1 MIYIILTI
9 LAICILLTN
18 GKQKPIGVF
27 FAFAL
32 LFVGGFRDA
41 TIGTDTGLDS
51 WYYHNF
57 IFTNFN
63 PKSWNRYTP
72 FEPGFNLF
80 IAVFKNL
87 ITYNYHVFYSVIF
100 FLSYFFAIK
109 AIKKLHLNVFLFLS
123 FCFLSNYYAN
133 SLNIMRQMLA
143 LYIGFYLLV
152 VLYIEK
158 KQIWLYEFSITCL
171 AILIHK
177 SMFMLCLFP
186 LFELPRL
193 QRILT
198 TKALL
203 LILFISLSLSI
214 YGGEFIGQNLIHLSG
229 LFGERADFYI
239 DIYEQYGI
247 SERTVGYI
255 GPTLLSLCLI
265 GLPIKNRNAF
275 FYYSFIGLCASLI
288 TTSFLPIIGRLT
300 LNMSFFYIVYLT
312 QNWSL
317 CNFSQK
323 EKYMIIAIKTLF
335 IIYWINSLMGALINN
350 PEYNPYKSYLLN

>member
-1 MIYIILTI
+1 MSIY
-9 LAICILLTN
+9 ILLTN
-18 GKQKPIGVF
+18 GKQKTIGAF
-27 FAFAL
+27 FAFVF
-32 LFVGGFRDA
+32 LFVGGFRDS
-41 TIGTDTGLDS
+41 TIGTDTGFDS

-57 IFTNFN
+57 VFTNFN
-63 PKSWNRYTP
+63 PESWNRYTP

-80 IAVFKNL
+80 IAVFKNV
-87 ITYNYHVFYSVIF
+87 ITNNFYAFYSIIF

-123 FCFLSNYYAN
+123 FCFLANYYAN

-158 KQIWLYEFSITCL
+158 KQIWIYEFSIACL

-186 LFELPRL
+186 LFEYPRL
-193 QRILT
+193 QKILT
-198 TKALL
+198 TKVL
-203 LILFISLSLSI
+203 LIILFVSLLLSI
-214 YGGEFIGQNLIHLSG
+214 YGGEFIGQKLIYFSG

-239 DIYEQYGI
+239 DIYEQYGV
-247 SERTVGYI
+247 SERAVGYI

-265 GLPIKNRNAF
+265 GLPTKNRNTF
-275 FYYSFIGLCASLI
+275 FYYSFIGLCVSLI

-300 LNMSFFYIVYLT
+300 LNMSFFYVVYLT

-317 CNFSQK
+317 FNLNQKK
-323 EKYMIIAIKTLF
+323 EKYVIIALKTLF
-335 IIYWINSLMGALINN
+335 IIYWLNSLMGALINN
-350 PEYNPYKSYLLN
+350 PEYNPYQSYLLS